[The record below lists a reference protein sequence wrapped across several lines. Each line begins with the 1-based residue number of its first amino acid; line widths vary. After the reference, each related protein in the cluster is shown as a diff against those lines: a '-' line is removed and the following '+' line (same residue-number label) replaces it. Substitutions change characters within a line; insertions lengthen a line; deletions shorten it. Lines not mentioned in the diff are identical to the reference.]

1 MTWHRI
7 QVARQPHLES
17 VAFHHDDDGPE
28 AGPGVEPGVKNH
40 QFGDRLPVP
49 EEYEAQ
55 SGDQN

>member
-40 QFGDRLPVP
+40 QFGD
-49 EEYEAQ
+49 
-55 SGDQN
+55 